1 MALTGLTGQ
10 ISSLF
15 FRVCL
20 ESSVE
25 TYSRLLAAGHSGASL
40 FVPIDAFARFL
51 GCMIKYRAWV
61 LRPSSADR
69 SDADPSDQRSDHGKT
84 HYVSKVLSIVTLVL
98 VNQHETKGPAFAQ
111 KPFFRFFS
119 SLLANVASMDQH
131 LGPAYPRILLAIG
144 DTLSGLQPS
153 YFPGFAFS
161 WVALISHRLLMP
173 RLLEMKDSD
182 GQAAF
187 CRLFVQLLRFMS
199 PFLRKGLGDTTRA
212 LLAGLMRCV
221 RR

>member
-1 MALTGLTGQ
+1 
-10 ISSLF
+10 
-15 FRVCL
+15 
-20 ESSVE
+20 
-25 TYSRLLAAGHSGASL
+25 
-40 FVPIDAFARFL
+40 
-51 GCMIKYRAWV
+51 MIKYRA
-61 LRPSSADR
+61 SAVGLNRADDC

-199 PFLRKGLGDTTRA
+199 PFLRSKGLGDTTRA

-221 RR
+221 RPACRVDADGSPGSCSSCSTSALARALTEHR